1 MICLSGLQKPL
12 AVIEQHGSVARLEE
26 HDEAEVRMLT
36 HDHLSER
43 RDGLLVAKGRL
54 NLFDVSGRL
63 AP

>member
-36 HDHLSER
+36 HGDVLWLRFGDFLR
-43 RDGLLVAKGRL
+43 RELG
-54 NLFDVSGRL
+54 
-63 AP
+63 